1 MVHTNCRNPIRTVN
15 SKPKI
20 GVPWSSWLHDSEI
33 FVLSPWQVFFW
44 PKCFARLSQTEKR
57 NGAQLS
63 VKQSDE
69 RDLCDSQAAL
79 VMTFKDRSSLMQ
91 KNTKC
96 PTQESRVTGCQNGAE
111 VNIAYENR

>member
-1 MVHTNCRNPIRTVN
+1 MIPKFLFCR
-15 SKPKI
+15 SGKY
-20 GVPWSSWLHDSEI
+20 
-33 FVLSPWQVFFW
+33 F
-44 PKCFARLSQTEKR
+44 FARLSQTEKR

-91 KNTKC
+91 EKNTKC
-96 PTQESRVTGCQNGAE
+96 PTQESRVAGCQNGAK